1 MASKLPWDD
10 LTPPI
15 YLAVNTKKRKPYII
29 VYAWFCVAVLIAGA
43 IFSRFHIVCALLAVL
58 LVLAI
63 LLKKYDAV
71 LYKRDDTYVMHRIL
85 KVRDRDYW
93 IVGDHCRVGEFV
105 KDEQILGVLKQV
117 VRDGR
122 TIRTTDPCYQV
133 YVHLWCDFFPVRSTL
148 LFLKAAALKAGRQV
162 KRLGK
167 R

>member
-1 MASKLPWDD
+1 MSSFEEELEQNGTLVFPNKGTSMMPLLRENRD
-10 LTPPI
+10 LMVI
-15 YLAVNTKKRKPYII
+15 EKKGPGR
-29 VYAWFCVAVLIAGA
+29 
-43 IFSRFHIVCALLAVL
+43 
-58 LVLAI
+58 
-63 LLKKYDAV
+63 LKKYDAV

-148 LFLKAAALKAGRQV
+148 LFLKAAALKAGRLV

>member
-1 MASKLPWDD
+1 MSSFEEELEQNGTLVFPNKGTSMMPLLRENRD
-10 LTPPI
+10 LMVI
-15 YLAVNTKKRKPYII
+15 EKKGPGR
-29 VYAWFCVAVLIAGA
+29 
-43 IFSRFHIVCALLAVL
+43 
-58 LVLAI
+58 
-63 LLKKYDAV
+63 LKKYDAV

-133 YVHLWCDFFPVRSTL
+133 YVHTCLTHVLYCR
-148 LFLKAAALKAGRQV
+148 G
-162 KRLGK
+162 
-167 R
+167 